1 MTLQD
6 LYADHREIFRL
17 GEKLIAVAAFDP
29 PHMTDL
35 IAARREFAQAVARH
49 LANEARLALMPL
61 GASADPYDR
70 ALARRYTSDLLSM
83 RQSSIAHM
91 GQWTTESIAA
101 DPREYRLA
109 VRAQMRMIAVRR
121 EWEETE
127 FLPAAERLA
136 AGQRPLLR
144 AVG

>member
-6 LYADHREIFRL
+6 LYEEHRELFRI
-17 GEKLIAVAAFDP
+17 GDRLIEVATSDP
-29 PHMTDL
+29 PRM
-35 IAARREFAQAVARH
+35 AALVAVRREMAQAVARH
-49 LANEARLALMPL
+49 LGNEARLALMPL
-61 GASADPYDR
+61 SASSDPYDR

-83 RQSSIAHM
+83 RQSGIAHM
-91 GQWTTESIAA
+91 GQWTMESILA

-109 VRAQMRMIAVRR
+109 VRAQIRMMAVRR

-136 AGQRPLLR
+136 AGQRVALR
-144 AVG
+144 KVG

>member
-6 LYADHREIFRL
+6 LYEEHCEIFRL
-17 GEKLIAVAAFDP
+17 GEALIEVAAFDP
-29 PHMTDL
+29 PHMVEL
-35 IAARREFAQAVARH
+35 VAARRAISQAVARH
-49 LANEARLALMPL
+49 LGNEARLALMPL
-61 GASADPYDR
+61 NASGDPYHR

-83 RQSSIAHM
+83 RQSGIAHM
-91 GQWTTESIAA
+91 GRWTMDSIAA

-109 VRAQMRMIAVRR
+109 VRAQVRMMAARR
-121 EWEETE
+121 EWEENE

-136 AGQRPLLR
+136 AGRPLLR

>member
-6 LYADHREIFRL
+6 LYEDHREILRL
-17 GEKLIAVAAFDP
+17 GEKLIEIAAFDP
-29 PHMTDL
+29 PRMPQL
-35 IAARREFAQAVARH
+35 VAARREIAQAVARH

-61 GASADPYDR
+61 GASGDPYDR

-83 RQSSIAHM
+83 RQSSSAHM
-91 GQWTTESIAA
+91 GHWTMDAIAA

-109 VRAQMRMIAVRR
+109 VRAQLRMTAARR
-121 EWEETE
+121 QWEETE

-136 AGQRPLLR
+136 AGRRAPLRL
-144 AVG
+144 VG

>member
-6 LYADHREIFRL
+6 LYEEHREIFRL
-17 GEKLIAVAAFDP
+17 GEKLIEVASFDP
-29 PHMTDL
+29 PHMTEL
-35 IAARREFAQAVARH
+35 VAARRAISQAIARH
-49 LANEARLALMPL
+49 LGNEARLALMPL
-61 GASADPYDR
+61 GASSDPYDR
-70 ALARRYTSDLLSM
+70 ALSRRYTSDLLSM

-91 GQWTTESIAA
+91 GQWTMESIVA

-109 VRAQMRMIAVRR
+109 VRAQMRMMAVRR
-121 EWEETE
+121 EWEESE

-136 AGQRPLLR
+136 SGRRPQLR